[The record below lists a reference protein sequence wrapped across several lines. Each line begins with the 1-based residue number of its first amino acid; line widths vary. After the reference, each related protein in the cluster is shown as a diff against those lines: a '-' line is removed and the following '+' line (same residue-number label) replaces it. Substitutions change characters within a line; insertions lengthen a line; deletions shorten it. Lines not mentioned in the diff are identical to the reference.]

1 MERIAFL
8 QQTRKFLEVV
18 SVTTL
23 GVISETGFQSPSF
36 ILEAA
41 PSERSQFSCVRT
53 VISMWVLENAVFHLW
68 EMSAC
73 FNTLRSN
80 KHRSKIHSSKVNKDM
95 LVSSYCFI
103 LVYRVGQSQ
112 NMQIISNRYRTS
124 GFSRAAP
131 PCRPCPLHQGTQG
144 HVARQKHGGCDDHCD
159 CSSRF
164 QPDAREILILINLSK
179 MVTIREHAQVGIIL
193 KFIV

>member
-95 LVSSYCFI
+95 LVSSYGM
-103 LVYRVGQSQ
+103 GQ
-112 NMQIISNRYRTS
+112 N
-124 GFSRAAP
+124 P
-131 PCRPCPLHQGTQG
+131 GT
-144 HVARQKHGGCDDHCD
+144 
-159 CSSRF
+159 
-164 QPDAREILILINLSK
+164 
-179 MVTIREHAQVGIIL
+179 
-193 KFIV
+193 